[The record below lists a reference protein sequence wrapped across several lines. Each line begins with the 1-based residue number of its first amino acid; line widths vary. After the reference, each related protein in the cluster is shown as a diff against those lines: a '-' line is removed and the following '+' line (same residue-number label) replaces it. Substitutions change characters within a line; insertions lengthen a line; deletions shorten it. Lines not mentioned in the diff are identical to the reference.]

1 MGGGTRIR
9 ASLLDRLVGLGPGSP
24 QPHLHRPSDLSESV
38 RRDLEHLL
46 STRCRVPGHVRR
58 ERGRSVL
65 DYGMQDLSHLSTTS
79 QDDCLEAA
87 AAIREAVEA
96 CEPRLRQVRVE
107 VISHPDQV
115 SAFQV
120 MLHANLVAEEIEEPV
135 LFPFV
140 VHR

>member
-9 ASLLDRLVGLGPGSP
+9 ASLLDRLVGLGSP
-24 QPHLHRPSDLSESV
+24 QPHLQRSSELSESV

-46 STRCRVPGHVRR
+46 STRCRVSERVRL

-65 DYGMQDLSHLSTTS
+65 DYGMQDISHLSTTS

-87 AAIREAVEA
+87 AAVREAVEA

-107 VISHPDQV
+107 VTSHPERV
-115 SAFQV
+115 GAFQV
-120 MLHANLVAEEIEEPV
+120 MLRANLIAEEIEEPV
-135 LFPFV
+135 SFPFI